1 MGRCGEG
8 YDAATTS
15 RAIQAALSIR
25 SATVT
30 STEARSTRLINMLV
44 SGSENG
50 EFQYLGR
57 FDQGRVYVV
66 TAAGRTRRYLAD
78 DMWAWIQGFAAAKES
93 TNLPTPDRARHAQVR
108 QLLTNPSLT
117 DAIRIALRA
126 AMEVDRVSVTE
137 MEQRTGNTR
146 KTIADALHFGPT
158 KTLSLVRAETLMHA
172 LGRGWYVRATPSVTH
187 PVASDTQGNAPTAA
201 PAEPIGLTR
210 ARALLTCHDQGLVD
224 WIAPTDPNVV
234 IRAKTFDIGRG
245 ERVHE
250 VAADALLPWLFGVI
264 DAAGPAVADLLT
276 D

>member
-1 MGRCGEG
+1 MLRQ
-8 YDAATTS
+8 TS
-15 RAIQAALSIR
+15 RAIQAALSIG

-44 SGSENG
+44 SRSENG

-57 FDQGRVYVV
+57 VDQGRVYVV
-66 TAAGRTRRYLAD
+66 KADGRTRRYPAD
-78 DMWAWIQGFAAAKES
+78 DMWAWTLGFAAAKES

-126 AMEVDRVSVTE
+126 AMEVDGITVTE

-172 LGRGWYVRATPSVTH
+172 LGRGWYVRATPSAAAH
-187 PVASDTQGNAPTAA
+187 PIAADTERNALTAA

-210 ARALLTCHDQGLVD
+210 ARALLTCHDHGLVD

-245 ERVHE
+245 EHVHE
-250 VAADALLPWLFGVI
+250 VAAGALLPWLFGVV
-264 DAAGPAVADLLT
+264 DAAEPALADLLT